1 MSYSVYMRVSTH
13 SRPKAA
19 GITLIT
25 GVPGSGVSTHSR
37 PKAAGKLFGLLS
49 ETLPV
54 STHSRPKAAGY
65 AAATAAIPITKF
77 QHTAARRR
85 LGRNVCQ
92 VDKLTCVSTHS
103 RPKAAGSPERL
114 PWGIFVRFNT
124 QPPEG
129 GWNSGAKPTTDFSL
143 FQHTAARRRLGD
155 VRHVAGGQEMFQ
167 HTAARRRLVF
177 RIPDLKQQFPF
188 QHTAAR
194 RRLVKVRHLV
204 TQGRLFQ
211 HTAARRRLD
220 LP

>member
-1 MSYSVYMRVSTH
+1 MRVSTH

-103 RPKAAGSPERL
+103 RPKAAGKKLLQAVRLRFVSTHSRPKAAGSPERL

-143 FQHTAARRRLGD
+143 
-155 VRHVAGGQEMFQ
+155 FQ